1 MQTQALCLLRK
12 NMTKKLEGKVAV
24 LEDWVAQFEAGN
36 DDKNVLDNIQFLIGQ
51 LKLIGDR
58 LKATEDSH
66 RQLEAAMQ
74 QNNKVVMDFI
84 EEQEIQQPW
93 EVYLKELQE
102 DSDASEEGQEAEDN

>member
-1 MQTQALCLLRK
+1 
-12 NMTKKLEGKVAV
+12 MTKKLEGKVAV

-51 LKLIGDR
+51 LKLLSKR
-58 LKATEDSH
+58 LSDTENSH

-84 EEQEIQQPW
+84 EDQDIQQPW

-102 DSDASEEGQEAEDN
+102 DADASEEGQEAEDN

>member
-1 MQTQALCLLRK
+1 
-12 NMTKKLEGKVAV
+12 MTNKLEGKVAV

-51 LKLIGDR
+51 LKLLSKR
-58 LKATEDSH
+58 LSDTENSH

-84 EEQEIQQPW
+84 EDQDIQQPW

-102 DSDASEEGQEAEDN
+102 DADASEEGQEAEDN

>member
-1 MQTQALCLLRK
+1 
-12 NMTKKLEGKVAV
+12 MTNKLEGKVAV

-36 DDKNVLDNIQFLIGQ
+36 DDKNVLDNINFLIAQ
-51 LKLIGDR
+51 LKALGDR

-84 EEQEIQQPW
+84 DEQDIQQPW
-93 EVYLKELQE
+93 EVYLKELAE
-102 DSDASEEGQEAEDN
+102 DMNASEEGQEAEDN

>member
-1 MQTQALCLLRK
+1 
-12 NMTKKLEGKVAV
+12 MTKKLEGKVAV

-51 LKLIGDR
+51 LKLLSKR
-58 LKATEDSH
+58 LSDTENSH

-84 EEQEIQQPW
+84 EDQDIQQPW

-102 DSDASEEGQEAEDN
+102 DANASEEGQEAEDN

>member
-1 MQTQALCLLRK
+1 
-12 NMTKKLEGKVAV
+12 MTKKLEGKVAV

-51 LKLIGDR
+51 LKLLSKR
-58 LKATEDSH
+58 LSDTEISH

-84 EEQEIQQPW
+84 EDQDIQQPW

-102 DSDASEEGQEAEDN
+102 DADASEEGQEAEDN

>member
-1 MQTQALCLLRK
+1 
-12 NMTKKLEGKVAV
+12 MTKKLEGKVAV

-51 LKLIGDR
+51 LKLLSKRLGD
-58 LKATEDSH
+58 TENSH

-84 EEQEIQQPW
+84 EDQDIQQPW

-102 DSDASEEGQEAEDN
+102 DADASEERQEAEDN

>member
-1 MQTQALCLLRK
+1 
-12 NMTKKLEGKVAV
+12 MTKKLEGKVAV

-36 DDKNVLDNIQFLIGQ
+36 DDKNVLDNINFLIEQ
-51 LKLIGDR
+51 LKGLGDR

-84 EEQEIQQPW
+84 EEQECGEDWQT
-93 EVYLKELQE
+93 YLQGLQE
-102 DSDASEEGQEAEDN
+102 DIDATEEGEDSEDDK

>member
-1 MQTQALCLLRK
+1 
-12 NMTKKLEGKVAV
+12 MTKKLEGKVAI

-36 DDKNVLDNIQFLIGQ
+36 DDKNVLDNINFLIGQ
-51 LKLIGDR
+51 LKVLGDR

-74 QNNKVVMDFI
+74 QNNKVVMDFV

-102 DSDASEEGQEAEDN
+102 DANASEEGQEAEDN

>member
-1 MQTQALCLLRK
+1 
-12 NMTKKLEGKVAV
+12 MTKKLEGKVAI
-24 LEDWVAQFEAGN
+24 LEDWIAQFEAGN
-36 DDKNVLDNIQFLIGQ
+36 DDKNVLDNINFLIGQ
-51 LKLIGDR
+51 LKVLGDR

-74 QNNKVVMDFI
+74 QNNKVVMDFV

-102 DSDASEEGQEAEDN
+102 DANASEEGQEAEDN

>member
-1 MQTQALCLLRK
+1 
-12 NMTKKLEGKVAV
+12 MTKKLEGKVAI

-51 LKLIGDR
+51 LKLLSKR
-58 LKATEDSH
+58 LSDTENSH

-84 EEQEIQQPW
+84 EDQDIQQPW

-102 DSDASEEGQEAEDN
+102 DADASEEGQEAEDN

>member
-1 MQTQALCLLRK
+1 MQTQVLCLLRK

-24 LEDWVAQFEAGN
+24 LEDWVAQFEAGT
-36 DDKNVLDNIQFLIGQ
+36 DDKNVLDNINFLIGQ
-51 LKLIGDR
+51 LKLLGDR

-66 RQLEAAMQ
+66 RQMEAAMQ

-84 EEQEIQQPW
+84 EDQDVQQPW

-102 DSDASEEGQEAEDN
+102 DADASEEGQESEDN